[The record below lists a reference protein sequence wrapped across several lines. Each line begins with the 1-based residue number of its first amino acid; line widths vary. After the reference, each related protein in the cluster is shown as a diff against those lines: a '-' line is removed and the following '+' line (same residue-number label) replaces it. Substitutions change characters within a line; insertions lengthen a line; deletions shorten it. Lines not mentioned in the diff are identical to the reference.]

1 MKKHFTL
8 IELLV
13 VIAIIAILAAIL
25 LPALNSARAR
35 GRSISCIN
43 NLKQYGSMIG
53 QYATMYNDYLPT
65 QEGYNMDT
73 MAMGYGWYRSQSIV
87 TRILVGKVDD
97 AAWKRG
103 SSVNGCPERDAYND
117 NGYLYNNSIRKYGD
131 NTVDRY
137 WSYGINSSVM
147 GAGHASAE
155 VSRTWGKIGILVNP
169 SKYIGYADAQYY
181 NFSNSSYY
189 TGSGHERL
197 HVGRHSDSTNVVC
210 VDGHAESIQGKELG
224 NRDNRDFY
232 SRIYPRLDAGNEL
245 WLKNGLN

>member
-35 GRSISCIN
+35 GRSISCVN
-43 NLKQYGSMIG
+43 NLKQYGSVIA
-53 QYATMYNDYLPT
+53 QYATLYNDYLPS
-65 QEGYNMDT
+65 QESYNMDT
-73 MAMGYGWYRSQSIV
+73 MAMGYGWYRAQSAV
-87 TRILVGKVDD
+87 TRILVGNVDETS
-97 AAWKRG
+97 WKRG

-117 NGYLYNNSIRKYGD
+117 NGYLYSNSIRKYGD

-137 WSYGINSSVM
+137 WSYGLNSSVL

-155 VSRTWGKIGILVNP
+155 KSRTWGKIGILVNP
-169 SKYIGYADAQYY
+169 SKYIGFADAQFY
-181 NFSNSSYY
+181 NFSDGNYY

-197 HVGRHSDSTNVVC
+197 AVGRHSDATNVTC
-210 VDGHAESIQGKELG
+210 VDGHVESIQGMELG
-224 NRDNRDFY
+224 NNNNTEMR
-232 SRIYPRLDAGNEL
+232 SRIQPRLDSGNEL